1 VNLTESVIGTACDE
15 DINILVV
22 DDIAENLVAMDALLR
37 RDGVRV
43 LCARSG
49 AEALEILLRHDVAVA
64 LLDVHMPEMNGFS
77 LAELMRGSSRSRAV
91 PIIFLTAS
99 SNDPV
104 RAFKGYEAGA
114 VDFLHKPIEPHVITS
129 KVAVFVELHQQR
141 RLLRAR
147 NDSLERALKLN
158 DTMMAVL
165 THDLRTPLAA
175 MLLCAEKL
183 SIQLP
188 DDPSVQRTLT
198 QMESSGWRM
207 ARMVEQLLDFSRI
220 RTGGLQLEVRDC
232 DGGEVVA
239 AVVEEARRANPG
251 AEIALTLGAGLAVQA
266 DADRLSQVVSNL
278 VSNAVVHGAG
288 APVEIEVGRGRG
300 ALSILVS
307 NRGRIDEELL
317 PRLFEPF
324 KSSFRPSQGLG
335 LGLFIAHQFVLAH
348 GGELNAANVDARV
361 RFEARIPA

>member
-1 VNLTESVIGTACDE
+1 MNLSLTCTGPDQDE
-15 DINILVV
+15 TIDILVV
-22 DDIAENLVAMDALLR
+22 DDIAENLVAMEALLR

-49 AEALEILLRHDVAVA
+49 AEALELLLVHDVAVA
-64 LLDVHMPEMNGFS
+64 LLDVHMPEMSGFS

-114 VDFLHKPIEPHVITS
+114 VDFLHKPIEPDVILS
-129 KVAVFVELHQQR
+129 KVNVFVELHQQR
-141 RLLRAR
+141 RLLKVR
-147 NDSLERALKLN
+147 NESLERALKLN

-165 THDLRTPLAA
+165 THDLRTPLSA

-183 SIQLP
+183 AFQLP
-188 DDPSVQRTLT
+188 DDPSVQRTLA

-220 RTGGLQLEVRDC
+220 RTGGLHLELGDC
-232 DGGEVVA
+232 DGGAVVS
-239 AVVEEARRANPG
+239 AVVEEARRANPK
-251 AEIALTLGAGLAVQA
+251 AEVQLRVDGPLPLRA

-278 VSNAVVHGAG
+278 LNNAIVHGAG
-288 APVEIEVGRGRG
+288 GPVVVEVERG
-300 ALSILVS
+300 AGGVSIAVS
-307 NRGRIDEELL
+307 NQGVIDEELL

-335 LGLFIAHQFVLAH
+335 LGLYIAHQFVLAH
-348 GGELNAANVDARV
+348 GGQLCAGNVEGRV